1 MNPIRYIEQYLQ
13 LIPSFPFVIQV
24 ALYFIFI
31 NSVAIILFMAAAVII
46 RRKKRLINDVDIK
59 FSARFK
65 SFYLDILDSQQVLT
79 PAEIHSMYIEE
90 FGARKLNKKMYPSMI
105 SSLEDLVR
113 EQPHILKDKN
123 YLPIVHG
130 LEIEKFLLKKLTF
143 SNTRNKLSTFQT
155 LAILDLTVPDSSI
168 LPFTHSSNPSIRK
181 ASRTSYVALSN
192 NDPFKFFD
200 QADNSLNTWD
210 SIALMQ
216 QLEMHHKNNLPNF
229 SKWIK
234 YSKNKS
240 QLLFIIKAVGH
251 FKQKSS
257 ASALV
262 ELLDTEDH
270 DVRRETIIA
279 LGQMKIT
286 SAEATMID
294 IYPNQPIDCQ
304 DAIVE
309 AILKMNSGEGLPFLK
324 EAYSAASNFESKKLI
339 AEVIFRYSPAGRRF
353 LQQLLETETGFDKL
367 ILEHVKNPLV
377 PSRLKINESEMDQSL
392 TAIQ

>member
-1 MNPIRYIEQYLQ
+1 
-13 LIPSFPFVIQV
+13 
-24 ALYFIFI
+24 
-31 NSVAIILFMAAAVII
+31 MAAAVII

-65 SFYLDILDSQQVLT
+65 SFYLDILDSHQVLT